1 MTITKLSLQHTTI
14 ATMNVSSSLSATT
27 NCDPSVMEA
36 IDRGNAVVFLD
47 IMIGEGTQAVE
58 LGRIKL
64 ELFVNDVSII
74 NYVDCFLDVN

>member
-1 MTITKLSLQHTTI
+1 
-14 ATMNVSSSLSATT
+14 
-27 NCDPSVMEA
+27 MEA
-36 IDRGNAVVFLD
+36 IDRGNAVVFFD